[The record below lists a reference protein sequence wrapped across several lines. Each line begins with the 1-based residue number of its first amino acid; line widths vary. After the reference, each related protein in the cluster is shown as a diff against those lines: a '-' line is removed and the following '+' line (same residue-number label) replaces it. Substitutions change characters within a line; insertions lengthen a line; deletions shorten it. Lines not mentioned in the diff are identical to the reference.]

1 MYNNIYIYTHV
12 HTHNIHVHVI
22 PCQHISI
29 WWLIHQEPSQYA
41 KLFPEES
48 QWPHKHKFLL
58 PTARTEVT
66 KCQVMTWVVTTLIS
80 FFFCLTINDYIL
92 PCYTMPLL
100 VINVHFWVLFVPP
113 CSTLFHAQAKQL
125 NPRRWWSVVF
135 GTANETGQSF
145 LRL

>member
-1 MYNNIYIYTHV
+1 MYTHV

-66 KCQVMTWVVTTLIS
+66 KCQVMTWVVTTLVA
-80 FFFCLTINDYIL
+80 FFFVWLLMIRFFHAIPCHYLLLMCIFGCCLFRL
-92 PCYTMPLL
+92 
-100 VINVHFWVLFVPP
+100 VPP
-113 CSTLFHAQAKQL
+113 CSMPFHAQANQL

-135 GTANETGQSF
+135 GTANVDETGQSF